1 MKNDP
6 LMLEAFGPCLPTLK
20 VKLFLCGTETKKI
33 LLWIMCDA
41 VSGHVK
47 SLSRSVIKNLTLS
60 RVKKIILFFLY
71 STWGVHF
78 VEMGQK
84 NYFLQ
89 RTGLKTLISA
99 ATVLDRPIWGK
110 CVCIVLDHFHRESMG
125 NQWSWPFE
133 LFHWIFCLIS
143 HCLW

>member
-20 VKLFLCGTETKKI
+20 VKLFLCGTETEKI

-71 STWGVHF
+71 STWGVHL

-84 NYFLQ
+84 TIFSKELDHPGPKKLAVWSVSLNIVHDFTLFVADIHQ
-89 RTGLKTLISA
+89 IMLISLFL
-99 ATVLDRPIWGK
+99 TPF
-110 CVCIVLDHFHRESMG
+110 DHFHFH
-125 NQWSWPFE
+125 PFSV
-133 LFHWIFCLIS
+133 LIS
-143 HCLW
+143 RH